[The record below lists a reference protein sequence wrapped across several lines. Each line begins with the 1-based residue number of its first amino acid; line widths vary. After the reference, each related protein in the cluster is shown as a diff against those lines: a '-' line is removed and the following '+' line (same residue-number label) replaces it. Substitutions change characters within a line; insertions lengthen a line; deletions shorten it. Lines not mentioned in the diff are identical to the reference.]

1 VIRGTAFSLGAVGLT
16 GVITWES
23 AQSLAVSGLAMVAGW
38 FIHKYVMNLEKKL
51 DRIDKLEDTVLE
63 LRTQYDSDKE
73 HFLGLLER
81 RRTPRPFT
89 PESPVRS
96 EHGD

>member
-1 VIRGTAFSLGAVGLT
+1 
-16 GVITWES
+16 
-23 AQSLAVSGLAMVAGW
+23 MVAGW

-51 DRIDKLEDTVLE
+51 DRLERLEDSVLE
-63 LRTQYDSDKE
+63 LRTQYESDKE

-89 PESPVRS
+89 QELPAKA